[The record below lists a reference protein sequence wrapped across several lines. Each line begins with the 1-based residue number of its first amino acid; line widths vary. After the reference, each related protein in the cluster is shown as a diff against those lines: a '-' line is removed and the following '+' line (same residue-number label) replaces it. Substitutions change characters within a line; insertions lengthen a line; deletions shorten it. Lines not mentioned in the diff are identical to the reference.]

1 MPTRSPDE
9 DYLKRV
15 WDQSVYPMAERL
27 GVLMRKPPVCPR
39 SRLAHET
46 ALWARREDRFEE
58 MNTALFR
65 AFFED
70 GRDIGEAGVLCEL
83 ADSIGLDKGDLQR
96 SLESHEH
103 LDAVLEDEETAA
115 RYGLTGVP
123 AFVAG
128 GAVLF
133 GVQPMGG
140 FDELLE
146 RAAQNQAASPPTG
159 PLPHLPMRLRH
170 F

>member
-1 MPTRSPDE
+1 MPNRQPDD

-15 WDQSVYPMAERL
+15 WEQSVHPMAERL
-27 GVLMRKPPVCPR
+27 GVLMRKPPVRPR
-39 SRLAHET
+39 SRLAHE
-46 ALWARREDRFEE
+46 AAMWARREGRFEE

-70 GRDIGEAGVLCEL
+70 GRDIGDRVVLGDMAE
-83 ADSIGLDKGDLQR
+83 SIGLDKGSLIR
-96 SLESHEH
+96 SLESHEQ
-103 LDAVLEDEETAA
+103 LNTVLQDEATAA

-133 GVQPMGG
+133 GVQPKSGLE
-140 FDELLE
+140 ELLE
-146 RAAQNQAASPPTG
+146 FAAGKGEAAPSSG
-159 PLPHLPMRLRH
+159 PLPHLPT
-170 F
+170 